1 MEVAQAR
8 AYLAVAEHL
17 HFGRAA
23 QQLNMGQAPLSRLI
37 SQLERSLGVQLF
49 ERTTRSVLLAPA
61 GQALLDPARNLVE
74 ASDVARGTV
83 KSTVSGETGKVR
95 IGFAGAST
103 GDRVGQLARALR
115 RTHSGLALEFH
126 SSQFSHIGLDRVL
139 DGSLD
144 IAIGRW
150 DFLPAEV
157 DSRLLVV
164 EQILIALPE
173 SHPLAKREDL
183 ELSELASEGW
193 INLPGGFS
201 GALQNRMN
209 SLAIAS
215 GFVPRI
221 VQTAPDSWTLVA
233 LVGAEMGIAM
243 SLDSIR
249 DNILCNGV
257 DFVPLRSGNT
267 ALEVSMIW
275 RRNEPSP
282 AVQNVLAVAERIFP
296 HPRGRAEA

>member
-8 AYLAVAEHL
+8 AFLAVADHL

-23 QQLNMGQAPLSRLI
+23 QQLSMGHAPLSRMI
-37 SQLERSLGVQLF
+37 SQLERTIGAQLF
-49 ERTTRSVLLAPA
+49 ARTTRTVELTSA
-61 GQALLDPARNLVE
+61 GHALLEPARNLVD
-74 ASDVARGTV
+74 ASEIAMSTV
-83 KSTVSGETGKVR
+83 KSTVTGETGRVK

-103 GDRVGQLARALR
+103 GDRVGQLARSVR
-115 RTHSGLALEFH
+115 RTHAGLTLEFH
-126 SSQFSHIGLDRVL
+126 SSQFSHIGLERVL

-157 DSRLLVV
+157 NSRLLVV

-173 SHPLAKREDL
+173 SHPLARRESV
-183 ELSELASEGW
+183 ELSELSHEGW

-209 SLAIAS
+209 SLSIAS

-249 DNILCNGV
+249 DNIICDGV
-257 DFVPLRSGNT
+257 NFVPLRSGNT
-267 ALEVSMIW
+267 ALEVRMIW
-275 RRNEPSP
+275 QRNELSP
-282 AVQNVLAVAERIFP
+282 AVRSVLNVAERIFP
-296 HPRGRAEA
+296 DPRSYADA